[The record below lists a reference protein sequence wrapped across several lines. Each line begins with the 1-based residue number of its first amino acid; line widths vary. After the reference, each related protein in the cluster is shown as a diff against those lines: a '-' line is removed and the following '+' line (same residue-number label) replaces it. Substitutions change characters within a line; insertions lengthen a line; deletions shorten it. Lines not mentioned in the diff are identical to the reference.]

1 MPFLTKYLMN
11 LKAEVESRL
20 GCVVEFVEDRTARFP
35 AKIEYA
41 RNRFCLNAA

>member
-1 MPFLTKYLMN
+1 MALLTKYLMD

-20 GCVVEFVEDRTARFP
+20 GCAVEFVEDRAAQFP